1 MAFSEYERLD
11 VEKAFALFRKRRGPS
26 PDIRAKLD
34 WGCKIEGQSIE
45 LYEIRPRWN
54 DPTQITHSP
63 FAKATFVRSTQEWR
77 IYWRRASGKWNGYPP
92 YPSAR
97 SLEEFF
103 SVVGEDAEACF
114 FG

>member
-1 MAFSEYERLD
+1 MAFSESERLD
-11 VEKAFALFRKRRGPS
+11 IEKAFAHFRKRRGPS
-26 PDIRAKLD
+26 PDISDQLD
-34 WGCKIEGQSIE
+34 WGCKIEGQSAE

-63 FAKATFVRSTQEWR
+63 FAKATFVRSTMEWR
-77 IYWRRASGKWNGYPP
+77 IFWMRASGKWNGYPP

-103 SVVGEDAEACF
+103 NIVGDDAEGCF